1 MYIVSEYIDRDKLPA
16 ERADELMTAH
26 RAWFKAH
33 FDRGDF
39 LIVGPYLDAEGAG
52 IMIAQAESREAL
64 EEILRGDVFYA
75 DDMARYEVHEFRA
88 AMVADGITAY
98 TGK

>member
-33 FDRGDF
+33 FDREDF
-39 LIVGPYLDAEGAG
+39 LIVGP
-52 IMIAQAESREAL
+52 
-64 EEILRGDVFYA
+64 
-75 DDMARYEVHEFRA
+75 
-88 AMVADGITAY
+88 
-98 TGK
+98 

>member
-1 MYIVSEYIDRDKLPA
+1 M
-16 ERADELMTAH
+16 
-26 RAWFKAH
+26 
-33 FDRGDF
+33 
-39 LIVGPYLDAEGAG
+39 EGAG

-64 EEILRGDVFYA
+64 EAILRGDVFYA
-75 DDMARYEVHEFRA
+75 DNMARYEVHEFRA